1 MASTKRKILMIS
13 DHPLCSSGVGT
24 QSRYLTHGLISTG
37 KYTFRCLGAAQ
48 KHDKYDDIAPDPD
61 LIIKPINGF
70 GDRDMLRGLLI
81 NEKPD
86 ALLIFNDPRF
96 FIWAWEMEDEIHQI
110 CPIVYNHLWDNL
122 PVPRFNKVLYESTDL
137 INCINHDTYTFV
149 SDWFPE
155 KTNYIPHA
163 LPEALFH
170 PVDDSIRLSAR
181 ERLLG
186 TDKKDNFLLLWVNR
200 NARRKQPGDLLSG
213 WKNFITSHERDTGK
227 KPAATLVMH
236 TDPFD
241 IEGPNLVEIV
251 KLLELEDSV
260 RFSNSRCE
268 FSDMNAMYNA
278 ADSVINVS
286 SAEGFGLGTLEAMY
300 AGKPIIAHATGGM
313 KRQVRDYRTGELN
326 GIEMQPDV
334 KSLVGTQMCP
344 YIYEDFLS
352 HSTIGNAIRTMY
364 DKTHEERVSIG
375 KRARAYAMREYNMD
389 SLIKSWDASLT
400 KTIDEWKV
408 SKRPAWKQVSL

>member
-1 MASTKRKILMIS
+1 MAIAKRKILMIS

-48 KHDKYDDIAPDPD
+48 KHDSYEDVAPLPD

-81 NEKPD
+81 NERPD

-122 PVPRFNKVLYESTDL
+122 PVPSFNKVLYESTDL
-137 INCINHDTYTFV
+137 INCINHDTYSFV
-149 SDWFPE
+149 SKWFPE

-163 LPEALFH
+163 LPTNLFH
-170 PVDDSIRLSAR
+170 PLPEQNRNEAR
-181 ERLLG
+181 EKLLG
-186 TDKKDNFLLLWVNR
+186 SDKKDNFLLLWVNR
-200 NARRKQPGDLLSG
+200 NARRKQPGDLLAG
-213 WKNFITSHERDTGK
+213 WKEFVDKHTAEHGV
-227 KPAATLVMH
+227 KPAATLIMH

-241 IEGPNLVEIV
+241 MEGPNLVEIV

-260 RFSNSRCE
+260 RFSNARCD
-268 FSDMNAMYNA
+268 FSDMNMMYNA
-278 ADSVINVS
+278 ADAVINVS
-286 SAEGFGLGTLEAMY
+286 SAEGFGLSTLEAMY
-300 AGKPIIAHATGGM
+300 AGKPIIAHATGGL
-313 KRQVRDYRTGELN
+313 KRQVRDYKTDELY
-326 GIEMQPDV
+326 GVELVPDV

-344 YIYEDFLS
+344 FIYEDFLS
-352 HSTIGNAIRTMY
+352 HKSIANGIMQMY
-364 DKTHEERVSIG
+364 NKSHSERVSIG
-375 KRARAYAMREYNMD
+375 KRAMEYAHREYNMD
-389 SLIKSWDASLT
+389 SLIKSWDDTLT
-400 KTIDEWKV
+400 NTID
-408 SKRPAWKQVSL
+408 AWKANKNKSWSQVTL